1 MTINLVKRK
10 YGIPAGF
17 LFFLLRLVYGRGV
30 SLWKLKV
37 LETVTR
43 ALYQT
48 WEQVAMAAMTHT
60 YIWPDIARRVFKLV
74 NESKARQESE
84 QQHLLILEEMLQKK
98 EVHRNIFLYRLTPQ
112 ILAFFYHHLG
122 WILYLFNPALSYS
135 LIIDLEDYAEHGYL
149 EFVRDHPQ
157 LEQHAADL
165 LRKIALDERLHKEES
180 LARMESGD
188 FS

>member
-1 MTINLVKRK
+1 MINLDKRK

-17 LFFLLRLVYGRGV
+17 LFFLLMLVYGRGA
-30 SLWKLKV
+30 SLSKLKA
-37 LETVTR
+37 LETITHV
-43 ALYQT
+43 LYQT

-60 YIWPDIARRVFKLV
+60 YIWPDFARRVFKLV

-84 QQHLLILEEMLQKK
+84 RQHLLILEEMLQKS
-98 EVHRNIFLYRLTPQ
+98 RIQQNIFLHDLISQ
-112 ILAFFYHHLG
+112 ILASFYHY
-122 WILYLFNPALSYS
+122 WSWVVCILKPVWAYRLM
-135 LIIDLEDYAEHGYL
+135 IDLEDCAEHAYL

-157 LEQHAADL
+157 LEQHAVDL